1 MKNDEIRSANRK
13 ALPKFLLV
21 LAVCMVIG
29 GVIGYSSAKYG
40 VDGMA
45 GTLKDAGAFFGAH
58 IAPWL
63 MLALAVIVPAV
74 CIPIYQSAKK
84 LAAVWDGEDEDVYVT
99 IDRKLSAVIW
109 LTSAVLIL
117 SFFLIAASYS
127 GGFAAFDSIGSA
139 IAFLIG
145 IVAFLGIMAE
155 VIIIQQKC
163 VDTIKQ
169 TNPEKKA
176 SVYDMRFQ
184 KKWIDDCDE
193 AEKIMICKC
202 AFKAYSATNVVC
214 TVLAVVLAI
223 CALLFDIGFLPSL
236 VVCLVWIV
244 NISAYCKEA
253 MRYSKAG
260 NRIS

>member
-74 CIPIYQSAKK
+74 C
-84 LAAVWDGEDEDVYVT
+84 
-99 IDRKLSAVIW
+99 
-109 LTSAVLIL
+109 
-117 SFFLIAASYS
+117 
-127 GGFAAFDSIGSA
+127 
-139 IAFLIG
+139 
-145 IVAFLGIMAE
+145 
-155 VIIIQQKC
+155 
-163 VDTIKQ
+163 
-169 TNPEKKA
+169 
-176 SVYDMRFQ
+176 
-184 KKWIDDCDE
+184 
-193 AEKIMICKC
+193 
-202 AFKAYSATNVVC
+202 

-236 VVCLVWIV
+236 VVCLIWIV
-244 NISAYCKEA
+244 NISAYCREA